1 MPFTRLGTFIAGVA
15 FILGCV
21 QIALAVGVAS
31 GAISDPRHGLF
42 LGGVTS
48 EQAID
53 SGLVKIL
60 AAVAFGV
67 LTEISRSVE
76 RK

>member
-1 MPFTRLGTFIAGVA
+1 MPFTKLGTFIAGVA
-15 FILGCV
+15 FVLGCV
-21 QIALAVGVAS
+21 QIALAVGVTS
-31 GAISDPRHGLF
+31 GAISEPRHGLF
-42 LGGVTS
+42 LGGLTS
-48 EQAID
+48 AQAID
-53 SGLVKIL
+53 NGLLKIL

>member
-1 MPFTRLGTFIAGVA
+1 MPYTKLGTFIAGVA
-15 FILGCV
+15 FVLGCV
-21 QIALAVGVAS
+21 QIAVGLTFATGS
-31 GAISDPRHGLF
+31 INDPRLLIF
-42 LGGVTS
+42 LAGSTS

-53 SGLVKIL
+53 SGLIKIL

-76 RK
+76 RR

>member
-1 MPFTRLGTFIAGVA
+1 MPFTRLGTFIAGVV

-21 QIALAVGVAS
+21 QIALAVGVVT
-31 GAISDPRHGLF
+31 GAISEPRQGLF
-42 LGGVTS
+42 LAGLTS

-53 SGLVKIL
+53 NGLLKIL

-76 RK
+76 KK